1 MIVCGIYARVT
12 FEEKMSIFAYDLTDT
27 ELLDRFAQACAESGT
42 ANAKLIYRVIGPSL
56 TEDIKYLKGVLHARL
71 AGQKPPVHPGDIVR
85 FKKQP
90 EFFGYELRGDKV
102 QTFIVEQVLY
112 VGHDPYLASKKEK
125 WHITLR
131 NVKAP
136 SPFTSFHWEEF
147 EKVAS
152 DPTMA
157 TTQPA

>member
-1 MIVCGIYARVT
+1 
-12 FEEKMSIFAYDLTDT
+12 MSTFAYDLTDR
-27 ELLDRFAQACAESGT
+27 ELVNAYSESLAKSAVANSGLCIDMMAASFAEQT
-42 ANAKLIYRVIGPSL
+42 Q
-56 TEDIKYLKGVLHARL
+56 YLKGVLHARL

-102 QTFIVEQVLY
+102 QTFIVDRVLY